1 MALPIPNLDDLR
13 FQSDLVDEARK
24 RIIHYC
30 PEWTEYNI
38 SDPGITMIELFAW
51 MTEMMVYRLNRVPE
65 KNYLKF
71 LEMLG
76 FQMEPAKTAET
87 DITFWLSALLPLGE
101 NDNTTVVVPAGTEV
115 QSEDQPEPVVFTT
128 SRDLNINAPLLAHL
142 RTESNFNQ
150 NSFSRLGLDI
160 FRPFSKVPQDRKSVV

>member
-87 DITFWLSALLPLGE
+87 DITFWLSALLPLGKMTIRLSLFLRE
-101 NDNTTVVVPAGTEV
+101 LKYSLKISRNRLFS
-115 QSEDQPEPVVFTT
+115 QLPE
-128 SRDLNINAPLLAHL
+128 I
-142 RTESNFNQ
+142 
-150 NSFSRLGLDI
+150 
-160 FRPFSKVPQDRKSVV
+160 

>member
-1 MALPIPNLDDLR
+1 MTLPIPNLDDLR

-38 SDPGITMIELFAW
+38 SDPGITLIELFAW

-71 LEMLG
+71 LDMLG
-76 FQMEPAKTAET
+76 FQMTPSRTAET
-87 DITFWLSALLPLGE
+87 NITF
-101 NDNTTVVVPAGTEV
+101 
-115 QSEDQPEPVVFTT
+115 
-128 SRDLNINAPLLAHL
+128 
-142 RTESNFNQ
+142 
-150 NSFSRLGLDI
+150 
-160 FRPFSKVPQDRKSVV
+160 